1 MGKISIDL
9 NSLKAA
15 GVYTLEVDN
24 SQRSTTSTNALRML
38 VGFSNKGP
46 FNRPVLL
53 ENDNDRTSIYGD
65 IDTKLEH
72 KGCYFNRMLRTL
84 LTNGPVIALNL
95 LKVDDKYNGP
105 DQVNYAALSL
115 DAGTTNPRITTNGD
129 GNVKYGEYDYLAET
143 LDNTL
148 YNTAKGDNV
157 PYIGSTPYS
166 SLYNRARF
174 WTPDKDLLTG
184 AAARGLNT
192 NDEATFEYTNL
203 LNFANVGTE
212 EFSIL
217 VFKPGNI
224 AGYDVTA
231 ETWYGGKEN
240 IPFGWVRPYDYI
252 SDYFLQVVCV
262 KGNWSNY
269 PVLSTDPIWGS
280 FFDNKGIIKNKI
292 NSFMSAEGITILGS
306 WTGSIIP
313 DFTDKQ
319 GTQLSLE
326 KRINASTERTGLL
339 MSFNNDAAN
348 VLTFDYTGKD
358 STSVDP
364 DQGVWGIDIDSNAEL
379 EDSESTAKYIVDM
392 VGHSAFMQKEFAIP
406 EYEAATT
413 MTATIT
419 EESVIKGTRDK
430 KYIAPFDITL
440 LKADGDATVKV
451 GEVTPYD
458 AAVGT
463 YIPTNLFVNPAA
475 ANIEVA
481 GNGAKA
487 LIAKE
492 YVTIASSGSTRTLS
506 LSANAIEVERVTVS
520 DVTPMA
526 TVVLNV
532 AFGTVEAK
540 VTFTNVKLDDDKVHF
555 APSVTAPTVT
565 VQVKK
570 EQQNDLVEEYYGIN
584 FLSYNYV
591 QTEGDG
597 VLADVQNAHYFND
610 TTLWADELPVNDDV
624 KNMFIIDSSTAW
636 TDNSIKV
643 GDYVR
648 NITFNNNVGE
658 TAQYNLI
665 PGLTRVIKKQFI
677 QVANGNEVTYNGKKY
692 IYNGAV
698 DTAKN
703 GNVGFYLIT
712 CTAPVLLTNNTVK
725 RQLPISDDTISHSLR
740 FIPLKGLTLTSRH
753 RPGYDANGNLQIED
767 GIEKIYSVLM
777 DEGIHRGLMN
787 PEMVDYRYI
796 IDSMSYGL
804 RPELGGKVYL
814 SKVAYDRG
822 KCTALLNLPSAKQ
835 FAVSSN
841 PYFCDSYIPS
851 VETRPSLNTKY
862 IPDGGNTE
870 MGSTSVFSLPSE
882 DNGAKFTA
890 CLWPNVIYTEN
901 GRTVSVPPAA
911 DVANVLNRKFTGV
924 SDPYCICANQNGI
937 LNNKYLTGLEFL
949 ADRQDREYLEPFGV
963 NTIIKDSGNIMIY
976 GNQTAYQSIK
986 SDFNKL
992 HVRENLNTVEI
1003 ECEAI
1008 LRKYNFLY
1016 NTPAVRANIVA
1027 QLTPVL
1033 QVMQTSGAIAQY
1045 EIICDETNNTSEV
1058 IEADTCVVD
1067 VNLWFNHG
1075 MEKIVQTFT
1084 VNRHASLED

>member
-148 YNTAKGDNV
+148 YNTAKGDTV

-224 AGYDVTA
+224 AGYDVTV
-231 ETWYGGKEN
+231 ESWYGGKEN

-326 KRINASTERTGLL
+326 KRINAATERTGLL

-406 EYEAATT
+406 EYETETT
-413 MTATIT
+413 MTATIK
-419 EESVIKGTRDK
+419 EDRKSV
-430 KYIAPFDITL
+430 
-440 LKADGDATVKV
+440 V
-451 GEVTPYD
+451 
-458 AAVGT
+458 
-463 YIPTNLFVNPAA
+463 
-475 ANIEVA
+475 
-481 GNGAKA
+481 
-487 LIAKE
+487 
-492 YVTIASSGSTRTLS
+492 
-506 LSANAIEVERVTVS
+506 
-520 DVTPMA
+520 
-526 TVVLNV
+526 
-532 AFGTVEAK
+532 
-540 VTFTNVKLDDDKVHF
+540 
-555 APSVTAPTVT
+555 
-565 VQVKK
+565 
-570 EQQNDLVEEYYGIN
+570 
-584 FLSYNYV
+584 
-591 QTEGDG
+591 
-597 VLADVQNAHYFND
+597 
-610 TTLWADELPVNDDV
+610 
-624 KNMFIIDSSTAW
+624 
-636 TDNSIKV
+636 
-643 GDYVR
+643 
-648 NITFNNNVGE
+648 
-658 TAQYNLI
+658 
-665 PGLTRVIKKQFI
+665 
-677 QVANGNEVTYNGKKY
+677 
-692 IYNGAV
+692 
-698 DTAKN
+698 
-703 GNVGFYLIT
+703 
-712 CTAPVLLTNNTVK
+712 
-725 RQLPISDDTISHSLR
+725 
-740 FIPLKGLTLTSRH
+740 
-753 RPGYDANGNLQIED
+753 
-767 GIEKIYSVLM
+767 
-777 DEGIHRGLMN
+777 
-787 PEMVDYRYI
+787 
-796 IDSMSYGL
+796 
-804 RPELGGKVYL
+804 
-814 SKVAYDRG
+814 
-822 KCTALLNLPSAKQ
+822 
-835 FAVSSN
+835 
-841 PYFCDSYIPS
+841 
-851 VETRPSLNTKY
+851 
-862 IPDGGNTE
+862 
-870 MGSTSVFSLPSE
+870 
-882 DNGAKFTA
+882 
-890 CLWPNVIYTEN
+890 
-901 GRTVSVPPAA
+901 
-911 DVANVLNRKFTGV
+911 
-924 SDPYCICANQNGI
+924 
-937 LNNKYLTGLEFL
+937 
-949 ADRQDREYLEPFGV
+949 
-963 NTIIKDSGNIMIY
+963 
-976 GNQTAYQSIK
+976 
-986 SDFNKL
+986 
-992 HVRENLNTVEI
+992 
-1003 ECEAI
+1003 
-1008 LRKYNFLY
+1008 
-1016 NTPAVRANIVA
+1016 
-1027 QLTPVL
+1027 
-1033 QVMQTSGAIAQY
+1033 
-1045 EIICDETNNTSEV
+1045 
-1058 IEADTCVVD
+1058 
-1067 VNLWFNHG
+1067 
-1075 MEKIVQTFT
+1075 
-1084 VNRHASLED
+1084 

>member
-148 YNTAKGDNV
+148 YNTAKGDNI
-157 PYIGSTPYS
+157 PYIGATPYS

-174 WTPDKDLLTG
+174 WMPDKDLLTG

-240 IPFGWVRPYDYI
+240 IPFGWIRPYDYI

-326 KRINASTERTGLL
+326 KRINSATERTGLL

-348 VLTFDYTGKD
+348 VLTFDYSGKD
-358 STSVDP
+358 ANNGDP

-379 EDSESTAKYIVDM
+379 EESESMAKYIVDM

-406 EYEAATT
+406 EYESALT
-413 MTATIT
+413 MTATIK
-419 EESVIKGTRDK
+419 EESIIKGTRTK
-430 KYIAPFDITL
+430 PSIAPFDITL
-440 LKADGDATVKV
+440 LKADEGTDVN
-451 GEVTPYD
+451 VTANGSSMPYD
-458 AAVGT
+458 ASVGT
-463 YIPTNLFVNPAA
+463 YIPTNLFRNPAE
-475 ANIEVA
+475 NETIEVA

-487 LIAKE
+487 LIDNR
-492 YVTIASSGSTRTLS
+492 YVIIASSGSVRTV
-506 LSANAIEVERVTVS
+506 ATNAIEVEKVTVS
-520 DVTPMA
+520 DVLPMA
-526 TVVLNV
+526 TEVVLNV
-532 AFGTVEAK
+532 TFGTVEAQ
-540 VTFTNVKLDDDKVHF
+540 VTFTNVKLTDDKTYF

-565 VQVKK
+565 VKVKK
-570 EQQNDLVEEYYGIN
+570 E
-584 FLSYNYV
+584 
-591 QTEGDG
+591 
-597 VLADVQNAHYFND
+597 
-610 TTLWADELPVNDDV
+610 
-624 KNMFIIDSSTAW
+624 
-636 TDNSIKV
+636 
-643 GDYVR
+643 
-648 NITFNNNVGE
+648 
-658 TAQYNLI
+658 
-665 PGLTRVIKKQFI
+665 
-677 QVANGNEVTYNGKKY
+677 
-692 IYNGAV
+692 
-698 DTAKN
+698 
-703 GNVGFYLIT
+703 
-712 CTAPVLLTNNTVK
+712 
-725 RQLPISDDTISHSLR
+725 
-740 FIPLKGLTLTSRH
+740 
-753 RPGYDANGNLQIED
+753 
-767 GIEKIYSVLM
+767 
-777 DEGIHRGLMN
+777 
-787 PEMVDYRYI
+787 
-796 IDSMSYGL
+796 
-804 RPELGGKVYL
+804 
-814 SKVAYDRG
+814 
-822 KCTALLNLPSAKQ
+822 
-835 FAVSSN
+835 
-841 PYFCDSYIPS
+841 
-851 VETRPSLNTKY
+851 
-862 IPDGGNTE
+862 
-870 MGSTSVFSLPSE
+870 
-882 DNGAKFTA
+882 
-890 CLWPNVIYTEN
+890 
-901 GRTVSVPPAA
+901 
-911 DVANVLNRKFTGV
+911 
-924 SDPYCICANQNGI
+924 
-937 LNNKYLTGLEFL
+937 
-949 ADRQDREYLEPFGV
+949 
-963 NTIIKDSGNIMIY
+963 
-976 GNQTAYQSIK
+976 
-986 SDFNKL
+986 
-992 HVRENLNTVEI
+992 
-1003 ECEAI
+1003 
-1008 LRKYNFLY
+1008 
-1016 NTPAVRANIVA
+1016 
-1027 QLTPVL
+1027 
-1033 QVMQTSGAIAQY
+1033 
-1045 EIICDETNNTSEV
+1045 
-1058 IEADTCVVD
+1058 
-1067 VNLWFNHG
+1067 
-1075 MEKIVQTFT
+1075 
-1084 VNRHASLED
+1084 